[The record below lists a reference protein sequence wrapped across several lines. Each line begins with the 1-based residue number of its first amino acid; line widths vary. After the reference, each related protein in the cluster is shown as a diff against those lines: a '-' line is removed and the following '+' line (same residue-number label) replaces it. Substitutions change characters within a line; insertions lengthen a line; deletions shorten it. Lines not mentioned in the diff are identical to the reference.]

1 MEKMVKQ
8 VTQTIL
14 WMKLKAAVKKADLA
28 WKMAIV
34 ERVNVT
40 VEKFLLSNFSWSH
53 TPLFGHILLNVHYK
67 M

>member
-14 WMKLKAAVKKADLA
+14 WMKLKSAVKKADLA

-34 ERVNVT
+34 ERVNVM
-40 VEKFLLSNFSWSH
+40 N
-53 TPLFGHILLNVHYK
+53 
-67 M
+67 